1 VSVRSRILDAAAEIG
16 YPVAADSVLAR
27 LDDDEEAILIVRTM
41 TDDRFVSEAELTTR
55 LDDALGVPTADP
67 AVSALE
73 DASEWHDDE

>member
-1 VSVRSRILDAAAEIG
+1 MSVRSRILDAAAEIG

-55 LDDALGVPTADP
+55 LDDALGVPTSDP